1 MTAIFRKPTSQA
13 MAMDERVQANRER
26 RAPQWEAFL
35 KYLERKG
42 KLRR

>member
-35 KYLERKG
+35 KYLDSKG
-42 KLRR
+42 RLKK